1 MAKFRKTTSCRI
13 RQQNFAYVTYV
24 IKIFTGK
31 DGGYRA
37 N

>member
-1 MAKFRKTTSCRI
+1 MAKFGKTTSCSI
-13 RQQNFAYVTYV
+13 RQQNFVYVPYV
-24 IKIFTGK
+24 IRIFTGK